1 MTNVGDIRKQMEG
14 TNILKSLS
22 FINCPGLG
30 NVVLGKLLHDHCHLS
45 LESLSLNNVNVNENV
60 FLSVSSSTLLNIRKL
75 VLSMCPLINLKVYT
89 STIYG
94 NNTTKLSCLIL
105 KDMMQISIQVLHK
118 LLSTQTLHIVEMEH
132 CCFTNLMFR
141 ELPCTLNRLILKDMV
156 PPASKFI
163 YRNGSSKTLSSMK
176 QKKSIVIVD
185 QKPLITDK
193 TPLWVKQLLKKTINK
208 HDLQKD
214 DSDIEGTTSK
224 SNMLD
229 VKFNRDHSFIDRNGI
244 ESLFNHISLLTYVD
258 IEMPH
263 EKEQSWFLK
272 RRNKYFEDRNINDYP
287 ILERDETWQV
297 KKSIKTTSALLP
309 VSLVGKKETNINASG
324 LKSFYDKDPG
334 DHRGVDWYKQ
344 NVKNKLT
351 LLKGKRKSSFK
362 K

>member
-1 MTNVGDIRKQMEG
+1 MVQ
-14 TNILKSLS
+14 
-22 FINCPGLG
+22 PP
-30 NVVLGKLLHDHCHLS
+30 LL
-45 LESLSLNNVNVNENV
+45 
-60 FLSVSSSTLLNIRKL
+60 
-75 VLSMCPLINLKVYT
+75 
-89 STIYG
+89 
-94 NNTTKLSCLIL
+94 
-105 KDMMQISIQVLHK
+105 
-118 LLSTQTLHIVEMEH
+118 
-132 CCFTNLMFR
+132 
-141 ELPCTLNRLILKDMV
+141 
-156 PPASKFI
+156 
-163 YRNGSSKTLSSMK
+163 
-176 QKKSIVIVD
+176 
-185 QKPLITDK
+185 
-193 TPLWVKQLLKKTINK
+193 LLKKTINK
-208 HDLQKD
+208 HGLQKD

-297 KKSIKTTSALLP
+297 RKSIKTTSALLP
-309 VSLVGKKETNINASG
+309 VSLVGKKETNIDASG
-324 LKSFYDKDPG
+324 LKSFYDKDSG
-334 DHRGVDWYKQ
+334 DHRGIDWYKQ